1 MKPTPSDFVF
11 LPLFRFFVF
20 FCVFDSCCFFFLK
33 LFFSICQKSLANELT
48 HEMTMTEFT
57 PLDVDDMMAAY
68 KHSKNRVI
76 LFDYGGSLLEKEVRF
91 GLRDG
96 TYLCVC
102 VKSGL
107 LRWRCVSI

>member
-1 MKPTPSDFVF
+1 MF
-11 LPLFRFFVF
+11 
-20 FCVFDSCCFFFLK
+20 
-33 LFFSICQKSLANELT
+33 FFSICQKSLANELT